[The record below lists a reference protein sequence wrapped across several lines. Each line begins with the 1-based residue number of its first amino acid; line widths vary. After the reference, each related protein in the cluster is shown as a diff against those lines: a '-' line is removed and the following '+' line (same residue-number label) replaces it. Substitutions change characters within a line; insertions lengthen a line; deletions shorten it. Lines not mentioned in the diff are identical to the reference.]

1 MKWHPKNNAGS
12 FCYIII
18 NNFASLQDFFCE
30 SDILAAILGKQFVV
44 LLTIV
49 FKFVGCVS
57 PNTSIFIYL
66 LPSRINAIIIMWH
79 LSRVFQAT
87 TKAMPVLWEAI
98 VIFMVHSAAVSSD
111 QHRGEVCRGNRDEFG
126 FALVGHDYKSSYAD
140 NVGRCFFLCSSD
152 ERCQSATF
160 FWNTKDCK
168 MNRETKAS
176 RPADFVKNPSAT
188 YIENYFRGNVNY
200 RLK

>member
-1 MKWHPKNNAGS
+1 MASFQGVSGYDKGNASVMGS
-12 FCYIII
+12 HLYFHGP
-18 NNFASLQDFFCE
+18 FRS
-30 SDILAAILGKQFVV
+30 
-44 LLTIV
+44 
-49 FKFVGCVS
+49 
-57 PNTSIFIYL
+57 SIF
-66 LPSRINAIIIMWH
+66 R
-79 LSRVFQAT
+79 
-87 TKAMPVLWEAI
+87 
-98 VIFMVHSAAVSSD
+98 SASWWAW
-111 QHRGEVCRGNRDEFG
+111 GNRDEFG

-200 RLK
+200 RLKKVVEYHALLCTNSIVFFCLLVAILQ

>member
-1 MKWHPKNNAGS
+1 MKWHPENNAGS

-18 NNFASLQDFFCE
+18 NNLASLQDFFCE
-30 SDILAAILGKQFVV
+30 SDILAAILEKQFVV

-49 FKFVGCVS
+49 FKFVGLVR
-57 PNTSIFIYL
+57 PNTSIFIYFL
-66 LPSRINAIIIMWH
+66 LSRINAIIVWH
-79 LSRVFQAT
+79 LSRVFPAT
-87 TKAMPVLWEAI
+87 TKAMPMLSEAI
-98 VIFMVHSAAVSSD
+98 LIFMVHSSAVSSD
-111 QHRGEVCRGNRDEFG
+111 QHRNEVCRGNRDEFG
-126 FALVGHDYKSSYAD
+126 FALVRHDYKSSYAD

-160 FWNTKDCK
+160 FWNTKECK

-188 YIENYFRGNVNY
+188 YIENSFRGNVNY
-200 RLK
+200 RVK

>member
-1 MKWHPKNNAGS
+1 MKWHPENNAGS

-18 NNFASLQDFFCE
+18 NNLASLQDFFCE
-30 SDILAAILGKQFVV
+30 SDILAAILEKQFVV

-49 FKFVGCVS
+49 FKFVGLVR
-57 PNTSIFIYL
+57 PNTSIFIYFL
-66 LPSRINAIIIMWH
+66 LSRINAIIVWH
-79 LSRVFQAT
+79 LSRVFPAT
-87 TKAMPVLWEAI
+87 TKAMPMLSEAI
-98 VIFMVHSAAVSSD
+98 LIFMVHSSAVSSD
-111 QHRGEVCRGNRDEFG
+111 QHRNEVCRGNRDEFG
-126 FALVGHDYKSSYAD
+126 FALVRHDYKSSYAD

-160 FWNTKDCK
+160 FWNTKVCK

-188 YIENYFRGNVNY
+188 YIENSFRGNVNY
-200 RLK
+200 RVK

>member
-1 MKWHPKNNAGS
+1 MKWHAKNNAES
-12 FCYIII
+12 FFYIII
-18 NNFASLQDFFCE
+18 NNLASLQDFFCE
-30 SDILAAILGKQFVV
+30 SDILAAILERQFVV

-49 FKFVGCVS
+49 FKFVGRVR
-57 PNTSIFIYL
+57 PNTSIFIYFL
-66 LPSRINAIIIMWH
+66 LSRTNAIIMWH

-87 TKAMPVLWEAI
+87 TKAMPMLWESI
-98 VIFMVHSAAVSSD
+98 LIFMVHDTAVSSD
-111 QHRGEVCRGNRDEFG
+111 QHRNELCRGNRDEFG

-140 NVGRCFFLCSSD
+140 NVGRCFFLCSTD

-160 FWNTKDCK
+160 FWNTKECK

-200 RLK
+200 RVK

>member
-1 MKWHPKNNAGS
+1 MKWHPENNAGS

-18 NNFASLQDFFCE
+18 NNLASLQDFFCE
-30 SDILAAILGKQFVV
+30 SDILAAILEKQFVV

-49 FKFVGCVS
+49 FKFVGRVR
-57 PNTSIFIYL
+57 PNTSIFIYFL
-66 LPSRINAIIIMWH
+66 LSRINAIIMGH

-87 TKAMPVLWEAI
+87 TKAMPMLSEAI
-98 VIFMVHSAAVSSD
+98 LIFMVHSAAVSSD
-111 QHRGEVCRGNRDEFG
+111 QHRNEVCRGNRDEFG
-126 FALVGHDYKSSYAD
+126 FALVRHDYKSSYAD

-160 FWNTKDCK
+160 FWNTKECK

-176 RPADFVKNPSAT
+176 RPADFAKNPSAT
-188 YIENYFRGNVNY
+188 YIENSFRGNVNY
-200 RLK
+200 RVK